1 MLTRSPQPA
10 TGIDRLADG
19 VLSAGSGLYAKFA
32 VPIGVALFS
41 AYVLLTALT
50 AVVLPDANWDMLAY
64 VAASGEA
71 THPTPEAL
79 HDYAYGAV
87 KDAVSPGEYLA
98 LTDDGGGFR
107 SHMATD
113 PAGFHSMMPMYR
125 VKFLYVEA
133 LSALTQVMQPVAA
146 MQAIQVFATL
156 LFGAVMLLW
165 LRSAGA
171 LASAPVLAA
180 VLMVAEFPYAARSNT
195 PDLLASALLL
205 AGLYAHMYKREAAT
219 ALLLTLAVLTR
230 PDNVI
235 FVGVFA
241 VLLIAFRQW
250 SRGALVAAV
259 ASFASYFAISHWA
272 GHPGWWPHLYFSSI
286 EEQMNMDG
294 FDPAFSVAAYGK
306 AFVNAVVRA
315 LTFNTWVGVAVLAL
329 AGWYATDR
337 AGFRLDKRAGLVMA
351 ALVLAVLAKFVVF
364 PIHDGRIYFPNLIPP
379 FLLLATPLMALW
391 ASLRPV
397 RIGAGEP

>member
-1 MLTRSPQPA
+1 MLTRSPQQA
-10 TGIDRLADG
+10 TGIDRLADV
-19 VLSAGSGLYAKFA
+19 VLSAGGGLYARFA

-50 AVVLPDANWDMLAY
+50 AVVLPDTNWDMLAY
-64 VAASGEA
+64 VAAAGEA

-98 LTDDGGGFR
+98 LTDDGGGYR

-133 LSALTQVMQPVAA
+133 LSALDEVMQPVTA
-146 MQAIQVFATL
+146 MRAIQVFATL
-156 LFGAVMLLW
+156 LFGAVILLW

-171 LASAPVLAA
+171 LALAPVLAA
-180 VLMVAEFPYAARSNT
+180 LLMVAEFAYVARCNT

-205 AGLYAHMYKREAAT
+205 AGLYAHVYKRETAA

-250 SRGALVAAV
+250 SWGVLAATV
-259 ASFASYFAISHWA
+259 ASYLAISHWA

-329 AGWYATDR
+329 AGWFATDR

-379 FLLLATPLMALW
+379 FLLLASPLLAMW

-397 RIGAGEP
+397 RIGAGKS

>member
-1 MLTRSPQPA
+1 MLTRSPQPT
-10 TGIDRLADG
+10 TGIDRLADR
-19 VLSAGSGLYAKFA
+19 VLSAGSGLYASFA
-32 VPIGVALFS
+32 VPIGVALFC
-41 AYVLLTALT
+41 AYVLLTAVT
-50 AVVLPDANWDMLAY
+50 AVVLPDANWDMLPY
-64 VAASGEA
+64 IAAAGEA

-79 HDYAYGAV
+79 HAYAYDAV
-87 KDAVSPGEYLA
+87 KDAVSPGDYLA
-98 LTDDGGGFR
+98 LTDDGGGLR
-107 SHMATD
+107 SHMAND
-113 PAGFHSMMPMYR
+113 PVGFHSMLPMYR

-133 LSALTQVMQPVAA
+133 LSVLSKGMPPVAA

-156 LFGAVMLLW
+156 LFGAVVLLW
-165 LRSAGA
+165 LRSARA
-171 LASAPVLAA
+171 LALAPVLAA

-205 AGLYAHMYKREAAT
+205 AGLYAHMRKREAAT
-219 ALLLTLAVLTR
+219 ALLVTLAVLVR

-241 VLLIAFRQW
+241 VLLVAFRQW
-250 SRGALVAAV
+250 SWGALAATV

-294 FDPAFSVAAYGK
+294 FDPAFSVVAYGK
-306 AFVNAVVRA
+306 AFVNAVVRS

-337 AGFRLDKRAGLVMA
+337 AGFRLDKRAGVLMA

-379 FLLLATPLMALW
+379 FLLLAGPLMAMW
-391 ASLRPV
+391 AAQRQV
-397 RIGAGEP
+397 RIGVGKS

>member
-1 MLTRSPQPA
+1 MLTRSPREA
-10 TGIDRLADG
+10 TGIGRLADG
-19 VLSAGSGLYAKFA
+19 VLSAGSGLYARFA

-64 VAASGEA
+64 VAAAGEA

-87 KDAVSPGEYLA
+87 KDAVSPQDYSA
-98 LTDDGGGFR
+98 LTDDDGGYR

-113 PAGFHSMMPMYR
+113 PAGFHSMLPMYR

-133 LSALTQVMQPVAA
+133 LSTLTNAMQPVAA
-146 MQAIQVFATL
+146 MRAIQVFATL
-156 LFGAVMLLW
+156 FFGAVILFW

-171 LASAPVLAA
+171 LALAPVLAA
-180 VLMVAEFPYAARSNT
+180 VLMAAEFAYVARCNT
-195 PDLLASALLL
+195 PDLLASALLM
-205 AGLYAHMYKREAAT
+205 AGLYAHISRREGAT

-235 FVGVFA
+235 FVGLFA
-241 VLLIAFRQW
+241 VLLVAFRQW
-250 SRGALVAAV
+250 SWGALAATV
-259 ASFASYFAISHWA
+259 ASFASYFAIAHWA

-306 AFVNAVVRA
+306 AFANAVVRA
-315 LTFNTWVGVAVLAL
+315 ITFNTWVGVAVLAL

-337 AGFRLDKRAGLVMA
+337 AGFRLDKRAGVVMA

-364 PIHDGRIYFPNLIPP
+364 PIHDGRIYFPNLILP
-379 FLLLATPLMALW
+379 FLLLASPLLALW
-391 ASLRPV
+391 SSLRPV
-397 RIGAGEP
+397 RIGAATP